1 MYPPTVCSTPY
12 KKKASDC
19 QGKLPPGPT
28 PSQAELSITGPLSLI
43 SS

>member
-12 KKKASDC
+12 KEKARNC
-19 QGKLPPGPT
+19 QGKLPPGPS
-28 PSQAELSITGPLSLI
+28 PSQAKLSITSPLSLN